1 MELQRKEVIN
11 LPSFSHYKKQNLE
24 IILYLF
30 NKFERSKWKG
40 LRNLTEIESCK
51 GLLKDMAKFLTLQT
65 RLGHNATR

>member
-1 MELQRKEVIN
+1 MVLQRVEVIN
-11 LPSFSHYKKQNLE
+11 LPNFSHYKKQNSE

-51 GLLKDMAKFLTLQT
+51 RLLKDMTKFQT
-65 RLGHNATR
+65 RKTWLGHNATR